1 METPPGKRTPT
12 AAPSPSARLKRAW
25 NCSRSLH
32 GVFGVLLMVAVIC
45 FFIWHERGELAQIPG
60 TVRRADPRWLIAS
73 IAAALGMH
81 LLFALIQSNLL
92 RKLGRRVP
100 FPAALHMY
108 IERQTVAT
116 VLPGGGGP
124 PAVYL
129 MSKRFKRFG
138 VTTNEAVY
146 SFVLFS
152 AVGYVTFAALLVPV
166 VGWLVARQGVSAGI
180 LVATSAMVVLCAV
193 LLGVIVMAAHGREL
207 PHRLH
212 RLLPKPVLSFLDDV
226 RNHDLT
232 IGDLIP
238 SLSMALLIDGLGVAA
253 TWFALKAVAVDAT
266 IGMAAAVYAVG
277 TLFALIAPL
286 FNGLGIVELSMTIML
301 SQFGVPPAAALG
313 ATLIYRVG
321 EVWIP
326 FALGIGSHTRTRRI
340 AIGAIIRLPAVWAGF
355 TGILSLAT
363 VIVRPSHRHIH
374 TFERYSS
381 IIPINVVWTI
391 SLVFGFLLL
400 YVSLGLVRRQRLAW
414 ICAIVMSLLVIVVH
428 GEMLLRK
435 DRIIVAIAAANLALL
450 LMFRRRYCVR
460 ADPPSLRRGLLF
472 SGFAIFYALAY
483 GVAGFYLALHRD
495 YGQDIDAHNALVN
508 TLSHFFLLNKDDLVP
523 RTRYAG
529 WFIDSFHTVG
539 ILTLVFAVI
548 SLSRPVI
555 WRKTVAATGRHRA
568 HELFCKYGDS
578 SQDIFKTWP
587 DKRYFFSSTGDA
599 VIAHGF
605 ANGTAVALG
614 DPAAPNRAAMDR
626 VVREFVEFCGRNG
639 WRIAFHQATHRHIGS
654 YRLPGLVTLK
664 IGEEAIV
671 DLASFTLSGKKMKD
685 LRAVRNRMERTGCSF
700 VAYEAPHSDA
710 LLRQLREVSD
720 NWLQREGRRERGFTL
735 GAFNEDYLR
744 NCPILAVRTAAGEI
758 LSFVNIIP
766 SGVDG
771 ELTFDLMRHRLDAPN
786 GAMDFAFLGL
796 IEYGQQQGFTR
807 LSLGMVPWAE
817 VGDSGDAPRRERIV
831 HLLRNYFDR
840 FFASEGL
847 RAYKEKF
854 LPSWE
859 PCYLVYSGDASL
871 PFISLAIIRLTE
883 SPRMD
888 GPLPELPVPTLL
900 PRPIHDGVTSPA
912 VATVTTLSAVRQE
925 LQQVG

>member
-1 METPPGKRTPT
+1 MATPPGKRSSLSAFSPPT
-12 AAPSPSARLKRAW
+12 HVKRAW
-25 NCSRSLH
+25 NRSRSLQ
-32 GVFGVLLMVAVIC
+32 GVLGVLLMVAVIA
-45 FFIWHERGELAQIPG
+45 FFIWHERGELAKIPG
-60 TVRRADPRWLIAS
+60 TMHSADPRWLAAS

-81 LLFALIQSNLL
+81 LLFAMIQSNLL
-92 RKLGRRVP
+92 LKLGRRVP
-100 FPAALHMY
+100 FPSALHMY

-138 VTTNEAVY
+138 VTANEAVY

-152 AVGYVTFAALLVPV
+152 AIGYVTFAALLVPV
-166 VGWLVARQGVSAGI
+166 VGWLMVRQGVSAGI
-180 LVATSAMVVLCAV
+180 LIATGAMVGVCAI
-193 LLGVIVMAAHGREL
+193 LMAAIVMAAQGRQL
-207 PHRLH
+207 PDRLH

-226 RNHDLT
+226 RNHDLA
-232 IGDLIP
+232 ISDLIP
-238 SLSMALLIDGLGVAA
+238 SLAMALLIDGLGVAA
-253 TWFALKAVAVDAT
+253 TWFALKAVTIDAT

-286 FNGLGIVELSMTIML
+286 FNGLGIVELSMTILL

-326 FALGIGSHTRTRRI
+326 FALGIGSHKRTRQV
-340 AIGAIIRLPAVWAGF
+340 ATGVAIRLPAVWAGF

-363 VIVRPSHRHIH
+363 LIVRPSHRHMH
-374 TFERYSS
+374 GFERYSS
-381 IIPINVVWTI
+381 IIPINAVWTI

-400 YVSLGLVRRQRLAW
+400 YVAFGLVRRQRLAW
-414 ICAIVMSLLVIVVH
+414 ICAIVMSLLVILAH
-428 GEMLLRK
+428 GEMLLRR
-435 DRIIVAIAAANLALL
+435 DRIIVAIAAINLALL
-450 LMFRRRYCVR
+450 LLFRRRYRVR
-460 ADPPSLRRGLLF
+460 ADPPSLRRGLVF
-472 SGFAIFYALAY
+472 SGIAMFYAFAY
-483 GVAGFYLALHRD
+483 GTAGFYLALRRD
-495 YGQDIDAHNALVN
+495 YGQDIDAHNAAIN

-523 RTRYAG
+523 RTHYAA
-529 WFIDSFHTVG
+529 WFIGSFHTVG

-555 WRKTVAATGRHRA
+555 WRKTVASTELHRA
-568 HELFCKYGDS
+568 QELFRKHGDS

-587 DKRYFFSSTGDA
+587 DKRFFFSSTGDA

-626 VVREFVEFCGRNG
+626 VVLEFVEFCGRNG

-654 YRLPGLVTLK
+654 YQLPGLVTLK

-671 DLASFTLSGKKMKD
+671 DLTSFTLSGKKMKD

-700 VAYEAPHSDA
+700 VTYEAPHSDE
-710 LLRQLREVSD
+710 LLCQLRDVSD

-744 NCPILAVRTAAGEI
+744 NCPILAVRTAEGDI

-796 IEYGQQQGFTR
+796 IEYGQRQGYTR

-817 VGDSGDAPRRERIV
+817 VGESDDAPRRERIV

-847 RAYKEKF
+847 RAYKGKF
-854 LPSWE
+854 LPTWE

-871 PFISLAIIRLTE
+871 PFISLAIVRLTE

-888 GPLPELPVPTLL
+888 GPLPELSLPTPL
-900 PRPIHDGVTSPA
+900 PLRSDRA
-912 VATVTTLSAVRQE
+912 ATMSGSSRE
-925 LQQVG
+925 LQQVV